1 MSDFASHLV
10 RIGADGAAIGEPVSW
25 RGLLSEQKLEDL
37 IVANPQL
44 AGEELLVLGRQLK
57 EFQEDDK
64 RLDVLAVD
72 RDGEIVLLELKVDED
87 FGVTDLQALTYAA
100 AYANKTGEHFAATL
114 MHWRRRTGTDDT
126 TLDAAKETLTAF
138 LALDAFDDWEPS
150 QHVRVKLIAP
160 NFPRRVLATV
170 KWLGDLYGM
179 RIEAIR
185 AHLFAVGDE
194 LQCSFERVLPL
205 PGAEEFD
212 LTVRAREKRKR
223 EENTSRRPDVINFL
237 IANGALS
244 GGATLWIVPSVLPA
258 EVRDSWRAD
267 DPRFWFELNATDP
280 KNPKFVWRPDAD
292 TELTLS
298 PSTAPYH
305 VSKALLPDR
314 DFRLYRSVHEKFTTA
329 PEGKTLGEL
338 AEEHGWTSTT
348 AAS

>member
-1 MSDFASHLV
+1 MSDFAPHLV
-10 RIGADGAAIGEPVSW
+10 RIGSDGAAIAEPVSW
-25 RGLLSEQKLEDL
+25 RGRLSEQQFEDL
-37 IVANPQL
+37 IVANPNL

-72 RDGEIVLLELKVDED
+72 RDGEIVLLELKVDDD
-87 FGVTDLQALTYAA
+87 FGVTDLQALAYAA

-114 MHWRRRTGTDDT
+114 MRWRERGGVEEAS
-126 TLDAAKETLTAF
+126 LDAAKETLTSF
-138 LALDAFDDWEPS
+138 LALDRFGDWEPS
-150 QHVRVKLIAP
+150 QHIRIKLIAP

-170 KWLGDLYGM
+170 KWLGELYGM

-194 LQCSFERVLPL
+194 LHCSFERVLPL

-212 LTVRAREKRKR
+212 LTARQRENRRR
-223 EENTSRRPDVINFL
+223 EENTARRPDVINFL
-237 IANGALS
+237 IEHGAL
-244 GGATLWIVPSVLPA
+244 ATGQRLWILPSVLPP
-258 EVRDSWRAD
+258 EVRETWCAD
-267 DPRFWFELNATDP
+267 DARFQFELNASDP
-280 KNPKFVWRPDAD
+280 RNPKFVWRPNAD
-292 TELTLS
+292 TELTVS

-305 VSKALLPDR
+305 LFKSLLPDR

-338 AEEHGWTSTT
+338 AEEHGWTST
-348 AAS
+348 AATS